1 MGKSRSVAHE
11 RHKSTEIVP
20 RENGMIAKRHLPN
33 APIKEALID
42 IQVALPEKVN
52 VEALNSGYAQIAD
65 QYPTHEMLQRGE
77 FGLHRDEGHPPKVT
91 IGHTVVGYRYI
102 SGDGRRVVQ
111 FRIDGFTFS
120 RLEPYDTWEDMK
132 EEAVRLWNIYAD
144 SVSPNPIT
152 RIATRYVNLLKL
164 PLNTE
169 LKEYLTAPPT
179 IPEGLN
185 QELSSFLTRIEIRE
199 PSIEAHGIL
208 TQALEGVRE
217 NHAPIVLDIDVFI
230 ARQFDPETG
239 EFWHCLDQLRD
250 FKNTVFFE
258 SITEKAAELFQ

>member
-1 MGKSRSVAHE
+1 
-11 RHKSTEIVP
+11 
-20 RENGMIAKRHLPN
+20 MIEKRHLPR
-33 APIKEALID
+33 APIKEALIE
-42 IQVALPEKVN
+42 IQVALPEKVKT
-52 VEALNSGYAQIAD
+52 EALNSKYAQIAD
-65 QYPTHEMLQRGE
+65 QYPKHETLQRGE
-77 FGLHRDEGHPPKVT
+77 FGLHSDEGHPTKVT
-91 IGHTVVGYRYI
+91 IGHTVVGYRYT
-102 SGDGRRVVQ
+102 SDDGRRVVQ
-111 FRIDGFTFS
+111 FRMDGFTFS

-132 EEAVRLWNIYAD
+132 EEAVRLWKIYSD
-144 SVSPNPIT
+144 SVSPDPIT
-152 RIATRYVNLLKL
+152 RVATRYVNLLKL

-199 PSIEAHGIL
+199 PAIGAHGIL

-217 NHAPIVLDIDVFI
+217 DHAPVVLDIDVFM
-230 ARQFDPETG
+230 ARQFDPQDE

-258 SITEKAAELFQ
+258 SITEKAAGLFQ